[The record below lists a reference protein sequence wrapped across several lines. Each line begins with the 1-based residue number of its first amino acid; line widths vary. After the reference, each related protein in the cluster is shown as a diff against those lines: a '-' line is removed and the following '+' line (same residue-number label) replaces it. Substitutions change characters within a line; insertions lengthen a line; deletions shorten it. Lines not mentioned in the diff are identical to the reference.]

1 MENEPVSH
9 TLYEA
14 AAFAAES
21 LPASW
26 TRTGQDRL
34 LGQLVGNHGRY
45 RIGLSTVAGRLFHV
59 KVSALDAVPAEAVER
74 VNLVCM
80 DANWQMPTAGF
91 SYSPAGDG
99 SVMAQAAIA
108 LDRCAEVP
116 DARLYRNLLKQC
128 VLNSELLRL
137 VIEAANKG
145 TSVEDARSFRAE
157 LFRALYLGEL
167 GGLPPWLAP
176 EGPAPSPSGIID
188 ACQEAATAAGW
199 EWARRA
205 PDQLIMVCAGSPA
218 TGAVHT
224 DVDVH
229 EHSLIVSSHPFGP
242 DLLVPEER
250 RTAVAVLLNRIL
262 ESGVPFGLAL
272 DLQTGDLVARSFLD
286 LAGVAAIP
294 SPELLC
300 DVIFQSAAGAFLYL
314 EPLVA
319 VAHEGADPDDAL
331 AAHVARQLEGRR
343 AG

>member
-1 MENEPVSH
+1 MSSAKRNS
-9 TLYEA
+9 LYEA
-14 AAFAAES
+14 AVFAAGS

-26 TRTGQDRL
+26 TRTGQDRM
-34 LGQLVGNHGRY
+34 LGQLAGSHGRY

-74 VNLVCM
+74 INLVCM
-80 DANWQMPTAGF
+80 DANWQMPTACF

-108 LDRCAEVP
+108 LDRCVEVP
-116 DARLYRNLLKQC
+116 DERLYRNLLGQC
-128 VLNSELLRL
+128 VLNSELLWL
-137 VIEAANKG
+137 VVEAVNKG
-145 TSVEDARSFRAE
+145 TSVEDARAFRSE
-157 LFRALYLGEL
+157 LFRALFLGEL
-167 GGLPPWLAP
+167 GGLPTWLRP
-176 EGPAPSPSGIID
+176 EGPPPAAPEQLID
-188 ACQEAATAAGW
+188 ACAAAATAAGW
-199 EWARRA
+199 EQARRA

-218 TGAVHT
+218 TGPVHT

-229 EHSLIVSSHPFGP
+229 EQSLIVSSHPFGP
-242 DLLVPEER
+242 GLLVPEER
-250 RTAVAVLLNRIL
+250 RPAVAVLLNRIL

-272 DLQTGDLVARSFLD
+272 DLQSGDLVARSYLD
-286 LAGVAAIP
+286 LAGVPAIP

-319 VAHEGADPDDAL
+319 VAHEGADPDEAL
-331 AAHVARQLEGRR
+331 AQQVARQLEGRQ